1 MNSKSIFVFAI
12 SLTLV
17 FYACSGT
24 QDTTTDN
31 SDDQEIYIFDDVT
44 SDDSVAVT
52 ESEPITIPEAVE
64 IQVDTVETVV
74 SKENEFIVQLGAFTT
89 EERAKRFVTLNQSKI
104 TRKMSIFYSTKV
116 LYWVVQLQPFVTRDE
131 AVDVRTNLWKMET
144 FRDAF
149 IVPEEK

>member
-89 EERAKRFVTLNQSKI
+89 GRES
-104 TRKMSIFYSTKV
+104 
-116 LYWVVQLQPFVTRDE
+116 
-131 AVDVRTNLWKMET
+131 
-144 FRDAF
+144 
-149 IVPEEK
+149 